1 MLLSLAPCLRTDT
14 HRNTQRGRYKEI
26 IVNISNASS
35 LFYLGHKRPNL
46 FSSFFQSGE
55 LLNWQK
61 ECSGLSSEDK
71 LVQTDVIHS
80 QEAQH
85 CAHLA
90 LSNAWNKLRSRS
102 HLRPILD
109 SISGMDKIINI
120 LQANHREVNI
130 RLGK

>member
-1 MLLSLAPCLRTDT
+1 MGNKVIFILFK
-14 HRNTQRGRYKEI
+14 TQKTK
-26 IVNISNASS
+26 SF
-35 LFYLGHKRPNL
+35 LNL
-46 FSSFFQSGE
+46 FQSGE

>member
-1 MLLSLAPCLRTDT
+1 MKNGVAEGVTSDSHDT
-14 HRNTQRGRYKEI
+14 TKEGWGTKSA
-26 IVNISNASS
+26 VV
-35 LFYLGHKRPNL
+35 YLKHKRPKL

-85 CAHLA
+85 CAQLA

-109 SISGMDKIINI
+109 GISGMERILNI

>member
-1 MLLSLAPCLRTDT
+1 MKNGVAEGVASDSHDT
-14 HRNTQRGRYKEI
+14 TKEGWGTKSA
-26 IVNISNASS
+26 VV
-35 LFYLGHKRPNL
+35 YLKHKRPKL

-130 RLGK
+130 DIRVHSSV

>member
-1 MLLSLAPCLRTDT
+1 MGNKVIFILFK
-14 HRNTQRGRYKEI
+14 TQKTKSFLI
-26 IVNISNASS
+26 
-35 LFYLGHKRPNL
+35 F
-46 FSSFFQSGE
+46 FFQSGE

-130 RLGK
+130 DIRVHSGV

>member
-1 MLLSLAPCLRTDT
+1 MDIKRDGEQSHLYFIFKRL
-14 HRNTQRGRYKEI
+14 
-26 IVNISNASS
+26 
-35 LFYLGHKRPNL
+35 KRPNL